1 MVKSTVS
8 THVGAGPLLIP
19 RRGKRCHS
27 HGCDHNDAGTAHFFL
42 QNHGW
47 GGTCLMVPD
56 CTTTF
61 LVMGSHR
68 KHKPAPTMG
77 VDHKPLLTR
86 NTVLAVAGA
95 ASSPCTLTL
104 STYKAARSSA
114 LSGSKRQAPQLST
127 RSAISGTAQHPTA
140 APRITP
146 SDCIP
151 WGTTDCK

>member
-61 LVMGSHR
+61 LDMGSHR
-68 KHKPAPTMG
+68 KHKHAPTMG
-77 VDHKPLLTR
+77 VDHKPL
-86 NTVLAVAGA
+86 
-95 ASSPCTLTL
+95 
-104 STYKAARSSA
+104 
-114 LSGSKRQAPQLST
+114 
-127 RSAISGTAQHPTA
+127 
-140 APRITP
+140 
-146 SDCIP
+146 
-151 WGTTDCK
+151 